1 MTSYRLKKIS
11 FNGREVP
18 VVVQNENGP
27 CPLLAIANT
36 LLLRGMLTIAVN
48 SPDISSDRLMQMVAE
63 YLLDSNKVEDES
75 PLAANVR
82 KNLGD
87 VISALPKLATGVSG
101 YLSHSWPVFAN
112 VWNFLGG
119 C

>member
-1 MTSYRLKKIS
+1 MASYRLKRIT
-11 FNGREVP
+11 FHGREVP
-18 VVVQNENGP
+18 IVVQNENGP

-36 LLLRGMLTIAVN
+36 LLLRGMLTLPVN
-48 SPDISSDRLMQMVAE
+48 SPNVSLERLMQMVAE

-75 PLAANVR
+75 PLAANVQ

-101 YLSHSWPVFAN
+101 FLPCCWPSYTNSWC
-112 VWNFLGG
+112 L
-119 C
+119 